1 MRVRLTKHTIVMP
14 HMVRK
19 YIQENRLN
27 PCTMLVAIQQT
38 VDQFDTFVPRPCKPF
53 TAINYK
59 QFDHV
64 SLHRFC
70 TWHAIDPVK
79 IRDVVQSIIDEYA
92 NELALNESVYQKI
105 QMVKDFAS
113 KNNIDQ
119 SIIMDM
125 AEHYQVHR
133 DTQECMY
140 NGQSLIVPVT
150 GVVPESMFPVIKES
164 GLDRTTFIAT
174 YKV

>member
-1 MRVRLTKHTIVMP
+1 MRVRLSKHSILMP

-27 PCTMLVAIQQT
+27 PFDMLVAIQQT

-64 SLHRFC
+64 TLHRFF
-70 TWHAIDPVK
+70 TWHSLDPVQ
-79 IRDVVQSIIDEYA
+79 IRDVVQGIIDQYA
-92 NELALNESVYQKI
+92 KELEQNESVYQKI
-105 QMVKDFAS
+105 QMVKDFATQ
-113 KNNIDQ
+113 NNIEQ
-119 SIIMDM
+119 SIVSDM
-125 AEHYQVHR
+125 AEYYHTER
-133 DTQECMY
+133 DTQECIY

-150 GVVPESMFPVIKES
+150 GIVPESVYQYIKES

-174 YKV
+174 YKA